1 VKEFLEGS
9 RAVAE
14 IIKLCKPGVISAY
27 PITPQTHIVEE
38 LAQMVADGELNAQ
51 FVNVESEH
59 SAASVVLG
67 AVATGVRAFT
77 ATSSQ
82 GLLYMA
88 EVLFNI
94 SGLRL
99 PLVMTCANRAIS
111 APINIWN
118 DMQDSISLR
127 DSGWIQLYA
136 ENIQEAADLHLV
148 GYRLS
153 EDKSI
158 MLPVMVCMDGFI
170 LTHGMETVDIP
181 KQEEVDKFLPA
192 YKPLYKLDPAQ
203 PLTMGMLADPD
214 YYLETRFAIQE
225 TFKDVLK
232 MIPKINEEF
241 KNHFGRDYKD
251 GLIEEYFTR
260 DAEKVI
266 VAMGSVC
273 GTIKEVVD
281 AQRAK
286 GKKVGLLKIISYRPF
301 PYTRVYDILK
311 DVPRVA
317 VLDKAVSPGAYAPLA
332 IEVKAAFFGKKKSPK
347 VVSSFVAGLGGR
359 DITLESV
366 KEIFGK
372 LTQKEITLEFIDLKP
387 ELLKEEYGQ

>member
-1 VKEFLEGS
+1 MKEFLEGS
-9 RAVAE
+9 RAIAE
-14 IIKLCKPGVISAY
+14 VVKLCKPGVISAY

-38 LAQMVADGELNAQ
+38 LASMVANGELSAQ

-67 AVATGVRAFT
+67 AQATGVRTFT

-82 GLLYMA
+82 GLFYMM

-94 SGLRL
+94 AGMRL
-99 PLVMTCANRAIS
+99 PLVLTCANRAIS

-118 DMQDSISLR
+118 DQQDSISLR

-136 ENIQEAADLHLV
+136 ENIQESADLHLIA
-148 GYRLS
+148 YRLS

-158 MLPVMVCMDGFI
+158 MLPTMVCMDGFI
-170 LTHGMETVDIP
+170 LTHGMEAVDMP
-181 KQEEVDKFLPA
+181 KQEEVDKFLPP
-192 YKPLYKLDPAQ
+192 YKPLYKLDTAE
-203 PLTMGMLADPD
+203 PLSMGLLADPD
-214 YYLETRFAIQE
+214 YYMETRFAIQE
-225 TFKDVLK
+225 TFKSLLK
-232 MIPKINEEF
+232 AIPQVNAEF
-241 KNHFGRDYKD
+241 KGVFGRDYGD
-251 GLIEEYFTR
+251 GLVEEYYTK
-260 DAEKVI
+260 DAQKVI

-286 GKKVGLLKIISYRPF
+286 GKKVGLLKVISYRPF
-301 PYTRVYDILK
+301 PYARVYDILK

-317 VLDKAVSPGAYAPLA
+317 VLDKAVSLGAYAPLA
-332 IEVKAAFFGKKKSPK
+332 VEVKAAFSGKQKAPR

-359 DITLESV
+359 DITLESI
-366 KEIFGK
+366 KEIFLK
-372 LTQKEITLEFIDLKP
+372 LTQKEASLEFIDLKP
-387 ELLKEEYGQ
+387 ELLTEEYGQ

>member
-1 VKEFLEGS
+1 MKAFLEGS
-9 RAVAE
+9 RAIAE
-14 IIKLCKPGVISAY
+14 AVKLCKPGVISAY

-38 LAQMVADGELNAQ
+38 LAQMVANGELNSQ

-67 AVATGVRAFT
+67 GVAAGVRSYT

-88 EVLFNI
+88 EVIFNI
-94 SGLRL
+94 AGLRL
-99 PLVMTCANRAIS
+99 PLVLTCANRAVS

-118 DMQDSISLR
+118 DQQDSISLR
-127 DSGWIQLYA
+127 DAGWIQLYA
-136 ENIQEAADLHLV
+136 ENNQEAVDFHFM

-170 LTHGMETVDIP
+170 LTHGMESVDMP
-181 KQEEVDKFLPA
+181 EQDKVDKFLPA
-192 YKPLYKLDPAQ
+192 YKPLYKLDTAE
-203 PLTMGMLADPD
+203 PLTMGILADPD
-214 YYLETRFAIQE
+214 YYMEARFAIQE
-225 TFKDVLK
+225 TFKHVLE
-232 MIPKINEEF
+232 MLPQVSTEF
-241 KNHFGRDYKD
+241 KALFNRDYKD
-251 GLIEEYFTR
+251 CLVEEYHTK

-281 AQRAK
+281 ELRKK

-301 PYTRVYDILK
+301 AYARVYEALK
-311 DVPRVA
+311 NVPKVA
-317 VLDKAVSPGAYAPLA
+317 VLDKSVSLGAYAPLA
-332 IEVKAAFFGKKKSPK
+332 VEIKSTFFGKKKSPQII
-347 VVSSFVAGLGGR
+347 SSFIAGLGGR

-366 KEIFGK
+366 REIFAKLNAKEIN
-372 LTQKEITLEFIDLKP
+372 LEFIDLKP
-387 ELLKEEYGQ
+387 ELLREEYGQ

>member
-118 DMQDSISLR
+118 DQQDSVSLR
-127 DSGWIQLYA
+127 DSGWIQFYA
-136 ENIQEAADLHLV
+136 ENIQEAADLHLL

-181 KQEEVDKFLPA
+181 QQEEVDKFLPG
-192 YKPLYKLDPAQ
+192 YKPLYKLDPAE
-203 PLTMGMLADPD
+203 PLTFGLLADPD

-232 MIPKINEEF
+232 MIPKLNEEF